1 MKLLNTM
8 GNQVQEFV
16 PLRPPRVGMYT
27 CGPTVYHYAHIGN
40 LRTYLF
46 EDFLK
51 RTLLLNGFQVN
62 HVMNIT
68 DVGHLTSDEDEGEDK
83 MELGAARE
91 GKTVWQIAEHFTE
104 AFQEDL
110 RRLNILFPDVWC
122 KATDHIQEQI
132 DLILALEAKGF
143 TYAIADGVYFDSSLL
158 TDYGKLARLDREGLM
173 AGARVE
179 MAAGKRHPTDFAL
192 WKFSPKDKQREME
205 WDSPWGMGFPGWHVE
220 CSAMATKYLGEE
232 FDIHCGGVDHI
243 PIHHTNEI
251 AQSESALGVKPWV
264 KYWLHGEFLTLDQG
278 KMSKSKGEFLTV
290 QSLVDKGYDPLAYR
304 YLALTAH
311 YRRTL
316 TFNWEALDGAQN
328 ALRRLRNRITDLK
341 SATGAGNG
349 GGGHVSEAYGTRF
362 KEALDNDLNTPQALA
377 ALHDALGDDALS
389 DADKVATVLKMDEF
403 FALQLG
409 ENPELGVSL
418 DAQVEEL
425 IQERQAA
432 RQAKDYAR
440 SDAIRAQLQAMGI
453 QLEDTAQ
460 GMRWKRV
467 S

>member
-1 MKLLNTM
+1 MKLFNTL
-8 GNQVQEFV
+8 GHQLQEFG

-51 RTLLLNGFQVN
+51 RTLLMNGFQVT

-91 GKTVWQIAEHFTE
+91 GKTVWQIAEYFTE

-132 DLILALEAKGF
+132 DLIRALEQKGF
-143 TYAIADGVYFDSSLL
+143 AYTIADGVYFDSSLL
-158 TDYGKLARLDREGLM
+158 IDYGKLARLDREGLM

-205 WDSPWGMGFPGWHVE
+205 WESPWGIGFPGWHIE
-220 CSAMATKYLGEE
+220 CSAMATKYLGSE

-243 PIHHTNEI
+243 PVHHTNEI
-251 AQSESALGVKPWV
+251 AQSESALGTKPWV
-264 KYWLHGEFLTLDQG
+264 KYWLHGEFLLLDKG
-278 KMSKSKGEFLTV
+278 KMSKSSGEFLTL
-290 QSLVDKGYDPLAYR
+290 QALIDKGYDPLAYR
-304 YLALTAH
+304 YLAFTAH
-311 YRRTL
+311 YRRPL
-316 TFNWEALDGAQN
+316 TFNEEALDGAQN
-328 ALRRLRNRITDLK
+328 ALRKLRNRVTDLK
-341 SATGAGNG
+341 AVNGKTGSVSATYWG
-349 GGGHVSEAYGTRF
+349 RF
-362 KEALDNDLNTPQALA
+362 REALDNDINTPQALA
-377 ALHDALGDDALS
+377 AMWDCLGDDAVS
-389 DADKVATVLKMDEF
+389 EADKLATLREMDGF
-403 FALQLG
+403 LSLQLD
-409 ENPELGVSL
+409 EELTL
-418 DAQVEEL
+418 DAQVEAL
-425 IQERQAA
+425 IQQRQEA
-432 RQAKDYAR
+432 RKAKDYAR
-440 SDAIRAQLQAMGI
+440 SDAIRAQLHEMGI

-460 GMRWKRV
+460 GVRWKRA
-467 S
+467 